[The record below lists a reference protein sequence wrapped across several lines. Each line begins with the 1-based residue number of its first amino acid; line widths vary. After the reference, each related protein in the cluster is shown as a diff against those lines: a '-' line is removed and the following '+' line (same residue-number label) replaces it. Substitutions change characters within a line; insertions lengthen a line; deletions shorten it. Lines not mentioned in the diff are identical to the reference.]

1 MGNYFAPNTNGSIFR
16 GIVALITGGVLAFVP
31 GLTMKT
37 VVIIIGVSIL
47 LGGLLTLAQSYM
59 KKSSGLHGFWAA
71 QGIFN
76 LAIGL
81 VLILAPGM
89 MVNFF
94 IVVIGIILLVLGLLQ
109 LIGAI
114 GAVAKYGLI
123 WFFFL
128 NAFIMIAG
136 GILMLNN
143 PFKTGE
149 AILKVLGII
158 LMLYGFSELFSAWR
172 ISRKPKTYNG
182 KPIEDVKY
190 EEVK

>member
-1 MGNYFAPNTNGSIFR
+1 MGNYFALNTNGSILR
-16 GIVALITGGVLAFVP
+16 GILALIAGGVLAFVP

-37 VVIIIGVSIL
+37 VVIIIGVMIL
-47 LGGLLTLAQSYM
+47 TGGLLTLAQSYR
-59 KKSSGLHGFWAA
+59 KKSSGLHGFWAI

-81 VLILAPGM
+81 ILILAPGM

-94 IVVIGIILLVLGLLQ
+94 IVVIGIILLILGLLQ

-143 PFKTGE
+143 PFQTGE
-149 AILKVLGII
+149 TILKVLGII
-158 LMLYGFSELFSAWR
+158 LMLYGFSELFSAWK

-182 KPIEDVKY
+182 KPIEDVTY

>member
-1 MGNYFAPNTNGSIFR
+1 MKNYFAPNTNGSILR
-16 GIVALITGGVLAFVP
+16 GFLALIAGGVLVFVP

-37 VVIIIGVSIL
+37 VVIIIGVMIL
-47 LGGLLTLAQSYM
+47 AGGLLTIAQSYL
-59 KKSSGLHGFWAA
+59 KKSSGLHGFWAI
-71 QGIFN
+71 QEEIN

-81 VLILAPGM
+81 ILILAPGM

-94 IVVIGIILLVLGLLQ
+94 IVVIGIILLILGLLQ

-114 GAVAKYGLI
+114 GAIAKYGLI

-158 LMLYGFSELFSAWR
+158 LMLYGFSELFSAWKM
-172 ISRKPKTYNG
+172 SMKPKTYNG
-182 KPIEDVKY
+182 KPIE
-190 EEVK
+190 E

>member
-1 MGNYFAPNTNGSIFR
+1 MGNYFAPNTNSSIFR
-16 GIVALITGGVLAFVP
+16 GIVALITGGVLVFVP

-37 VVIIIGVSIL
+37 VVIIIGISIL
-47 LGGLLTLAQSYM
+47 IGGLLTLAQSYM
-59 KKSSGLHGFWAA
+59 KKSSGLHSFWAA

-76 LAIGL
+76 LAVGL
-81 VLILAPGM
+81 ILILAPGM

-94 IVVIGIILLVLGLLQ
+94 IVVIGIILLILGLLQ

-114 GAVAKYGLI
+114 GAIAKYGLI

-136 GILMLNN
+136 GILMLKN
-143 PFKTGE
+143 PFSTGE

-158 LMLYGFSELFSAWR
+158 LMLYGFSELFSAWKL
-172 ISRKPKTYNG
+172 SGKPQTYKG
-182 KPIEDVKY
+182 KPIEDVTY